1 VISSEIR
8 VDRFR
13 IARPGSDLARF
24 SFYSTHARDLS
35 GSGRRECVP
44 TENKIIPK
52 QHFSLSMV
60 NLFWL
65 SLTIRMQGYTDGDS
79 RLDHAALID
88 ESLDNVCAAMQLDT
102 LGGHKGGGF
111 GATELR

>member
-1 VISSEIR
+1 
-8 VDRFR
+8 
-13 IARPGSDLARF
+13 
-24 SFYSTHARDLS
+24 
-35 GSGRRECVP
+35 
-44 TENKIIPK
+44 
-52 QHFSLSMV
+52 MV